1 MNGNTIK
8 VLMVE
13 GDAEEI
19 HSLEEALTV
28 GQIISVELREVEDGE
43 QALAYLRQEYPF
55 LDAPRPDLILLN
67 SNLPEM
73 SGYEVLDEIKKDREF
88 ENIPVAV
95 LTASGKD
102 NLPGKHYDTSR
113 RCYTFRKPTSC
124 DQWLYVLRC
133 IEDVW
138 LTITK
143 LAGQR
148 SL

>member
-1 MNGNTIK
+1 MVKTIK

-28 GQIISVELREVEDGE
+28 GQIVSVEVREVEDGE

-55 LDAPRPDLILLN
+55 FDAPRPDLILLN
-67 SNLPEM
+67 SHLPEM
-73 SGYEVLDEIKKDREF
+73 SGFEVLEEIKQDRALQ
-88 ENIPVAV
+88 NIPIAI
-95 LTASGKD
+95 LTASQND
-102 NLPGKHYDTSR
+102 STLGKHYDETR
-113 RCYTFRKPTSC
+113 NCYTFQKPKSC

-143 LAGQR
+143 LTGQKN
-148 SL
+148 